1 MKKKNTMIKQARDHL
16 LENVPGLL
24 DHDSSLTT
32 VKRLFNAPNKGYKA
46 SARYKG
52 HVNCRIG
59 IKDNSYREFHPDAHY
74 LFARNKQRRDLA
86 SLFTPETAVLSI
98 NDMAKV
104 KGGTPAVSR
113 YHQIKRFFP
122 NGDMP
127 NLNSYDFSVSGY
139 LLNVSGYMFLVII
152 CLFYN
157 VNSIIFE
164 KIIFEKIIFKLFFHK
179 DFVQLY
185 YIFEYNIIL

>member
-1 MKKKNTMIKQARDHL
+1 MIKQARDHL
-16 LENVPGLL
+16 FENVPGLL

-59 IKDNSYREFHPDAHY
+59 IKD
-74 LFARNKQRRDLA
+74 
-86 SLFTPETAVLSI
+86 
-98 NDMAKV
+98 
-104 KGGTPAVSR
+104 
-113 YHQIKRFFP
+113 
-122 NGDMP
+122 
-127 NLNSYDFSVSGY
+127 LNSYDFSVSGY
-139 LLNVSGYMFLVII
+139 LMNVSGYMFLVII